1 MGTETLFFKLFKI
14 KKKQQTLS
22 NYNHFLPCKFNG
34 GTTVFDTTDLEGV
47 APSSNDDAV
56 EP

>member
-1 MGTETLFFKLFKI
+1 METETLCFKLFKI
-14 KKKQQTLS
+14 KKQQTLS

-34 GTTVFDTTDLEGV
+34 GTAVFDTTDLEGV
-47 APSSNDDAV
+47 VPSSNDDAV